1 MLLIGSRASVNPAKF
16 QAVIKKNRKMANVI
30 TFDNQKVE
38 PASPV
43 RVLPGIQLDDKLSFN
58 LHDSNICQS
67 ARNCL

>member
-1 MLLIGSRASVNPAKF
+1 
-16 QAVIKKNRKMANVI
+16 MANVI

-38 PASPV
+38 PVSPV

-67 ARNCL
+67 ARNCLQKQTGDMSWVNKP